1 MIVTEELAHDL
12 LPDILSLL
20 NSKRAFVRRK
30 AVLCLFRIFKQ
41 YPPALEESY
50 DKLVNLLV
58 DNDISVQSSAVSVI
72 TELAR
77 EDPSRYQNLAP
88 TIFTLLLNV
97 ENTWVLIK
105 VIKLL
110 MNLVT
115 EEPRLAKKLLDPL
128 VNVVRT
134 AETKSLLYE
143 AMMGVTQC
151 LIYMPVKVGSKL
163 EKEIHKVTDLL
174 MAKFLEFVQD
184 ADPNLTYLGLCGLL
198 KLVEVAPAVVARKS
212 FVYVE
217 CLKANDSTIRAKAL
231 SLVKSIAN
239 TKNLKN
245 LVEDLVK
252 CLRAGVDFEMKEEIL
267 QSIVEMCSRDTYANT
282 QDFTWYV
289 SVLVDLAQTRGS
301 KQGALI
307 SSQLIDVALRVPAI
321 RLYMVNSVLPLLLQP
336 DSVCDSM
343 RDVLIISSHLPCLL
357 FLHPRSRLGGRRV
370 LRLSPAGPDRQRLRL
385 SRLSRS
391 HLPPS
396 PCPGHVSLAEPI
408 DCRVLQ
414 ALLQVSLRFICSL
427 GSASDRISRR
437 DFLTDRSREG
447 ASLGGDPR
455 GAVLSE

>member
-1 MIVTEELAHDL
+1 MGLALDCFSMIVTEELAHDL
-12 LPDILSLL
+12 LPDILTLL

-58 DNDISVQSSAVSVI
+58 DSDISVQSSAVSVI

-151 LIYMPVKVGSKL
+151 LIHMPVKVGSKL

-231 SLVKSIAN
+231 GLVKAIAN
-239 TKNLKN
+239 AKNLKN

-252 CLRAGVDFEMKEEIL
+252 CLRAGVEFEMKEEIL
-267 QSIVEMCSRDTYANT
+267 QSVVEMCSRDTYANT

-307 SSQLIDVALRVPAI
+307 SGQLVDVALRVPAI

-336 DSVCDSM
+336 DLVCDSM
-343 RDVLIISSHLPCLL
+343 REVLIISFHSFHSHPIRGS
-357 FLHPRSRLGGRRV
+357 FTVRRRLGGRRV

-385 SRLSRS
+385 AGLLRGD
-391 HLPPS
+391 LPPGPRTGDVS
-396 PCPGHVSLAEPI
+396 PRG
-408 DCRVLQ
+408 RVTGRILQ

-427 GSASDRISRR
+427 GSASERAFSRMK
-437 DFLTDRSREG
+437 
-447 ASLGGDPR
+447 
-455 GAVLSE
+455 

>member
-1 MIVTEELAHDL
+1 MGLALDCFSMIVTEELAHDL
-12 LPDILSLL
+12 LPDILTLL

-58 DNDISVQSSAVSVI
+58 DSDISVQSSAVSVI

-151 LIYMPVKVGSKL
+151 LIHMPVKVGSKL

-231 SLVKSIAN
+231 GLVKAIAN
-239 TKNLKN
+239 AKNLKN

-252 CLRAGVDFEMKEEIL
+252 CLRAGVEFEMKEEIL
-267 QSIVEMCSRDTYANT
+267 QSVVEMCSRDTYANT

-289 SVLVDLAQTRGS
+289 SVLVDLAQTADQRAARRRGAARPCDPPLHGQFRAAAAAPARS
-301 KQGALI
+301 GLRFDAGSPHHILSFHLI
-307 SSQLIDVALRVPAI
+307 SSMLPSRYGAAWVVGEYSGYLQQDQIVNVFASLVSSAVIYLPVRVQATYP
-321 RLYMVNSVLPLLLQP
+321 RGEVLPIA
-336 DSVCDSM
+336 SCRRCCRCRCDLSA
-343 RDVLIISSHLPCLL
+343 RWAL
-357 FLHPRSRLGGRRV
+357 PRSVRSGG
-370 LRLSPAGPDRQRLRL
+370 
-385 SRLSRS
+385 
-391 HLPPS
+391 
-396 PCPGHVSLAEPI
+396 
-408 DCRVLQ
+408 
-414 ALLQVSLRFICSL
+414 
-427 GSASDRISRR
+427 
-437 DFLTDRSREG
+437 
-447 ASLGGDPR
+447 
-455 GAVLSE
+455 

>member
-1 MIVTEELAHDL
+1 MGLALDCFSMIVTEELAHDL
-12 LPDILSLL
+12 LPDILTLL

-58 DNDISVQSSAVSVI
+58 DSDISVQSSAVSVI

-151 LIYMPVKVGSKL
+151 LIHMPVKVGSKL

-231 SLVKSIAN
+231 GLVKAIAN
-239 TKNLKN
+239 AKNLKN

-252 CLRAGVDFEMKEEIL
+252 CLRAGVEFEMKEEIL
-267 QSIVEMCSRDTYANT
+267 QSVVEMCSRDTYANT

-307 SSQLIDVALRVPAI
+307 SGQLVDVALRVPAI

-336 DSVCDSM
+336 DLVCDSM
-343 RDVLIISSHLPCLL
+343 REVLIISFHS
-357 FLHPRSRLGGRRV
+357 FDSINASFTARRRLGGRRV

-385 SRLSRS
+385 AGLPRGD
-391 HLPPS
+391 LPPGPRAGDVS
-396 PCPGHVSLAEPI
+396 PQNSVTNSI
-408 DCRVLQ
+408 LQ

-427 GSASDRISRR
+427 GSASERA
-437 DFLTDRSREG
+437 FWWMK
-447 ASLGGDPR
+447 
-455 GAVLSE
+455 

>member
-1 MIVTEELAHDL
+1 MGLALDCFSMIVTEELAHDL
-12 LPDILSLL
+12 LPDILTLL

-58 DNDISVQSSAVSVI
+58 DSDISVQSSAVSVI

-151 LIYMPVKVGSKL
+151 LIHMPVKVGSKL

-184 ADPNLTYLGLCGLL
+184 RPSSGLASGWRWEL
-198 KLVEVAPAVVARKS
+198 
-212 FVYVE
+212 
-217 CLKANDSTIRAKAL
+217 
-231 SLVKSIAN
+231 
-239 TKNLKN
+239 
-245 LVEDLVK
+245 
-252 CLRAGVDFEMKEEIL
+252 AG
-267 QSIVEMCSRDTYANT
+267 RT
-282 QDFTWYV
+282 
-289 SVLVDLAQTRGS
+289 
-301 KQGALI
+301 
-307 SSQLIDVALRVPAI
+307 
-321 RLYMVNSVLPLLLQP
+321 
-336 DSVCDSM
+336 
-343 RDVLIISSHLPCLL
+343 
-357 FLHPRSRLGGRRV
+357 
-370 LRLSPAGPDRQRLRL
+370 L
-385 SRLSRS
+385 SRLLEGEVGLTVRDGR
-391 HLPPS
+391 L
-396 PCPGHVSLAEPI
+396 E
-408 DCRVLQ
+408 
-414 ALLQVSLRFICSL
+414 LL
-427 GSASDRISRR
+427 
-437 DFLTDRSREG
+437 
-447 ASLGGDPR
+447 
-455 GAVLSE
+455 

>member
-12 LPDILSLL
+12 LPDILTLL

-58 DNDISVQSSAVSVI
+58 DSDISVQSSAVSVI

-151 LIYMPVKVGSKL
+151 LIHMPVKVGSKL

-174 MAKFLEFVQD
+174 MVKFLEFVQD

-231 SLVKSIAN
+231 GLVKAIAN
-239 TKNLKN
+239 AKNLKN

-252 CLRAGVDFEMKEEIL
+252 CLRAGVEFEMKEEIL

-307 SSQLIDVALRVPAI
+307 SGQLVDVALRVPAI

-336 DSVCDSM
+336 DLVCESM
-343 RDVLIISSHLPCLL
+343 RDVLIISSLH
-357 FLHPRSRLGGRRV
+357 HPRGSFTPRRRLGRRRV

-385 SRLSRS
+385 SGLLRGD
-391 HLPPS
+391 LPPGPRAGDVS
-396 PCPGHVSLAEPI
+396 PRGGVTGRI
-408 DCRVLQ
+408 LQ

-427 GSASDRISRR
+427 GSAS
-437 DFLTDRSREG
+437 E
-447 ASLGGDPR
+447 R
-455 GAVLSE
+455 GPAAWK